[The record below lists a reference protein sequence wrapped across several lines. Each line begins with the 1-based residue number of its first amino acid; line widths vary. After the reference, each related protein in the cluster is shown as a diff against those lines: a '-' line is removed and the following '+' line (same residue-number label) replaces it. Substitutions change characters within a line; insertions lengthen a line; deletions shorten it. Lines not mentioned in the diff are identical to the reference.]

1 LSALLNALLL
11 ATPLMVSP
19 GPQAAQDTI
28 TPTFSWPAGTVL
40 SGEASVE
47 TIQSQNGQEV
57 PGQSLQVSLTRTI
70 SDHPEG
76 LVVASEVEGQGADAI
91 PAYVVTDDGE
101 FVGVENVDGIVSRMR
116 EQLLAAARAQT
127 GGTVPPEAEAMAERM
142 FNAESVEAGAREEH
156 ELLVGLWNGVTFE
169 RNGTRFTS
177 MDMQEGVTQSVLPT
191 EVEYVWLGFAPC
203 AEGEAEDSCIELE
216 ATLFPD
222 ENALATAFE
231 NVLTSQSPGTLFV
244 NRAVQTRT
252 VRILAQPDGLVPRQV
267 VDQTEASFDIEAEGE
282 IVELA
287 ITQTEEKTFTLG
299 GGLN

>member
-1 LSALLNALLL
+1 MNALLL
-11 ATPLMVSP
+11 ATTLIVAP
-19 GPQAAQDTI
+19 GTQAAQDTI
-28 TPTFSWPAGTVL
+28 TPNFGWTAGTVL

-47 TIQSQNGQEV
+47 TVQSQDGQEV

-70 SDHPEG
+70 SDHPQG
-76 LVVASEVEGQGADAI
+76 LLVTSEVEGQAAEALPAFIVSDA
-91 PAYVVTDDGE
+91 GE
-101 FVGVENVDGIVSRMR
+101 FVGVEGVDEVVARMR

-127 GGTVPPEAEAMAERM
+127 GGTVPPQAEAMAEQM

-156 ELLVGLWNGVTFE
+156 RLLVGLWNGTTFE
-169 RNGTRFTS
+169 RNGVRITR
-177 MDMQEGVTQSVLPT
+177 MEMQDGVTQSVLPT
-191 EVEYVWLGFAPC
+191 EVEYVWRGFAPC

-231 NVLTSQSPGTLFV
+231 QRLGAQNPGALFV

-252 VRILAQPDGLVPRQV
+252 IRLLAQPDGLVPRLL
-267 VDQTEASFDIEAEGE
+267 VDRTEASFDIEAEGE
-282 IVELA
+282 IVELGL
-287 ITQTEEKTFTLG
+287 TQTEETRFTVG